1 MFSLFTSSFVEVKN
15 PLTKYIHTSTLADF
29 LKSFALCVTYHL
41 DFEYLAEYE
50 IGKNLWHWQG
60 YWFVWYHAEIN
71 IVMIH

>member
-1 MFSLFTSSFVEVKN
+1 MFSLLTSSFVEVKN

-50 IGKNLWHWQG
+50 IGKNL
-60 YWFVWYHAEIN
+60 
-71 IVMIH
+71 